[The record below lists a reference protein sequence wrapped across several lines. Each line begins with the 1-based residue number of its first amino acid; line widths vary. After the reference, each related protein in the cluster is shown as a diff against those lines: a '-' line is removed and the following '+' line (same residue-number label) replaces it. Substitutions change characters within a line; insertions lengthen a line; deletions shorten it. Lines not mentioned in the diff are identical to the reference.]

1 MIAVI
6 NNLPLEEYTKI
17 VRDCEQKE
25 ITLRESS
32 KQIKAVEDLIVNAM
46 NQQLE
51 GGHADWMR
59 LAEIRVSELCRAI
72 GLDYEVLEEQLIS
85 VYKNKNEG
93 YQE

>member
-51 GGHADWMR
+51 EGHADWMG
-59 LAEIRVSELCRAI
+59 LVGVRVTELCRAI
-72 GLDYEVLEEQLIS
+72 GLDYKVLEEQLIS